1 MYPITKRLPC
11 SVCGFDSFSRSGWF
25 LVVEN
30 RWLDRLTILTW
41 HPSLASQKSFLSVC
55 GRQHLKVLI
64 AYWLEQANLRL
75 LFSADEPSPGSS
87 NCCCSD
93 DLFQSGTGAMLAGEL
108 SVYRD
113 EYSQVWK
120 GSSATLESI
129 IDALAPPDI
138 DAPTVPDHRPQSV
151 TRDFQVFHSPHK
163 PPYEFAPFTEAL
175 ADLS

>member
-1 MYPITKRLPC
+1 MYSIKKRLPC

-30 RWLDRLTILTW
+30 RWLDRLRILTW
-41 HPSLASQKSFLSVC
+41 HPSLALKKDFQSVC

-75 LFSADEPSPGSS
+75 LSPADDPSPGSS
-87 NCCCSD
+87 NCSCSD
-93 DLFQSGTGAMLAGEL
+93 ELFQSGTDAMLVGEL

-113 EYSQVWK
+113 EDSQVWA
-120 GSSATLESI
+120 GSAATLESI

-138 DAPTVPDHRPQSV
+138 DASHVPDSFSAQTSIR
-151 TRDFQVFHSPHK
+151 TSP
-163 PPYEFAPFTEAL
+163 PL
-175 ADLS
+175 RRWQM